1 VREGNVVEDRGRG
14 NGREWIHGKVK
25 MNKESGVV
33 TGLGGAVKSARLWN
47 WVSVM
52 Q

>member
-1 VREGNVVEDRGRG
+1 MVDHRGRG
-14 NGREWIHGKVK
+14 NGREWIRGGTK